1 MYIYISIYIYNSL
14 YIFIFLFYLPK
25 RHQCLSLSF
34 YTYSFLL
41 MSFYLYL
48 CLSNIYPSVYP
59 CISIYRFVSPYCE
72 QSINNVPFQSILS
85 RSILDRKK
93 NLRPSSKAYSY
104 KNKKHLKKY
113 LCVLRWGY
121 SHRIYFASTINRGE
135 FSGV

>member
-14 YIFIFLFYLPK
+14 YIFIFIFYLPK

-93 NLRPSSKAYSY
+93 TFDLLPRHIVT
-104 KNKKHLKKY
+104 KKHLKKVFV
-113 LCVLRWGY
+113 CVEVGLLTQD
-121 SHRIYFASTINRGE
+121 IFYFD
-135 FSGV
+135 